1 MTDRNETAQPAPL
14 GQVERMVRPA
24 VPKRGLVERLRDD
37 NAGAGDL
44 GDLAY
49 EAADELVRLHGQMET
64 LGRWIVEALKVLD
77 TIDPDDMDTID
88 PDDMD
93 ESERL
98 MTLIKGGE
106 MLSMSALA
114 PQMWARARKNAGKGP
129 ACNLLRPW
137 EQAE

>member
-1 MTDRNETAQPAPL
+1 MKNEQNEPAVL
-14 GQVERMVRPA
+14 GPVEQQVRPA

-37 NAGAGDL
+37 AQGEDL
-44 GDLAY
+44 GADGMGWSPDPALKR

-64 LGRWIVEALKVLD
+64 LGRWIVEALKALD
-77 TIDPDDMDTID
+77 TIDPDDL
-88 PDDMD
+88 D

-114 PQMWARARKNAGKGP
+114 PQMWARARKNAGKEP
-129 ACNLLRPW
+129 TCNLLRPW
-137 EQAE
+137 EQVE

>member
-1 MTDRNETAQPAPL
+1 MPTENEQKPTADAGP
-14 GQVERMVRPA
+14 VERMVRPA

-49 EAADELVRLHGQMET
+49 EAADELVRLHGQMAT

-77 TIDPDDMDTID
+77 TIDPDDL
-88 PDDMD
+88 
-93 ESERL
+93 EEGERL

-106 MLSMSALA
+106 LLSMSALA
-114 PQMWARARKNAGKGP
+114 PQMWAGARKNAGKGP
-129 ACNLLRPW
+129 TCNLLRPW
-137 EQAE
+137 EQVE

>member
-1 MTDRNETAQPAPL
+1 MTTELQRPEGSAL
-14 GQVERMVRPA
+14 ERGVRPE

-37 NAGAGDL
+37 AEGEDL
-44 GDLAY
+44 GADGMGWSRDPALKR

-64 LGRWIVEALKVLD
+64 LGRWIVEALKVL
-77 TIDPDDMDTID
+77 DTID

-114 PQMWARARKNAGKGP
+114 PQMWARARKNAGKWP
-129 ACNLLRPW
+129 TCNMLRPW
-137 EQAE
+137 EQVE

>member
-77 TIDPDDMDTID
+77 TIDPDDMD
-88 PDDMD
+88 

>member
-1 MTDRNETAQPAPL
+1 MTKTAAGEGP
-14 GQVERMVRPA
+14 VERGVRPA

-77 TIDPDDMDTID
+77 TIDPDDL
-88 PDDMD
+88 D

-106 MLSMSALA
+106 ILSMSALA

-129 ACNLLRPW
+129 TCNLLRPW
-137 EQAE
+137 EQVE